1 MSVEPLDFSELLR
14 DLWVLSESGQFLDQH
29 YGHGFFKP
37 LHDHALG
44 DLLDRIEA
52 KYQNEI
58 QSLQDLLAKSE
69 ELLEEKRGR
78 IEDLEYNLKEAED
91 T

>member
-1 MSVEPLDFSELLR
+1 MSVEPLDFSESLR
-14 DLWVLSESGQFLDQH
+14 DLWVPSESGQFLDQR
-29 YGHGFFKP
+29 YGHGFFEP

-44 DLLDRIEA
+44 NLLDRIKA

-69 ELLEEKRGR
+69 ELLSEKQGR
-78 IEDLEYNLKEAED
+78 IVQLEDELAEERD
-91 T
+91 R